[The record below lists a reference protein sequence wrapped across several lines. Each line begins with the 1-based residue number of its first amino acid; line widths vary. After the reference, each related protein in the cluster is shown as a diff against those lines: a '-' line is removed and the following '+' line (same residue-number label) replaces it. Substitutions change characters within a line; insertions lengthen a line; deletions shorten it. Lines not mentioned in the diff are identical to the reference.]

1 MLVLFCLRHANGT
14 EAGSEDHHHQD
25 LARAKALLAE
35 AGYKGEKIV
44 LITTGEI
51 PSISALGDVTADNL
65 KKIGVNVEL
74 AVSDWGT
81 MVARRGEKESPGQ
94 GGWERL

>member
-1 MLVLFCLRHANGT
+1 
-14 EAGSEDHHHQD
+14 
-25 LARAKALLAE
+25 
-35 AGYKGEKIV
+35 

-65 KKIGVNVEL
+65 RKIGVNVEL

-81 MVARRGEKESPGQ
+81 MVARRAKKDPRGRGLEHLPHHVGE
-94 GGWERL
+94 R